1 MKSPVELK
9 YITLAQ
15 IIGCCLV
22 ILGHSFSFVTP
33 YPCVLMEECR
43 FLYAFHMPL
52 FVWCSGFLFAHTM
65 QTERKT
71 FVQYA
76 SQRALKLLVS
86 YFLISLI
93 GLVPKILASSV
104 LNDTLNMDA
113 MEIVRAFLVPR
124 EGVWGHFWFL
134 PMIYLIGVI
143 GYLLDK
149 ISKKVGT
156 WIVITLV
163 AFALSF
169 FKSDVLGWFGVNDVL
184 LYFMY
189 YSMGVVSDRMA
200 FNMKLCNWMYL
211 VGAVLMALAL
221 FFTITSGVGMIHCC
235 NTVIAILMIF
245 AIVQLCRMYADRT
258 TIQRK
263 SLIAQTYQIFILSWP
278 CQLLVGV
285 VVERIL
291 HMNWTVFIPVVFVTG
306 IVMPLILLKL
316 MDWLEEKIDVRYMS
330 FILGR

>member
-1 MKSPVELK
+1 M
-9 YITLAQ
+9 
-15 IIGCCLV
+15 LV
-22 ILGHSFSFVTP
+22 P
-33 YPCVLMEECR
+33 
-43 FLYAFHMPL
+43 
-52 FVWCSGFLFAHTM
+52 
-65 QTERKT
+65 
-71 FVQYA
+71 
-76 SQRALKLLVS
+76 

-113 MEIVRAFLVPR
+113 MAIVRAFLVPR

-134 PMIYLIGVI
+134 PMIYLIGII

-156 WIVITLV
+156 WIVVTLV

-169 FKSDVLGWFGVNDVL
+169 FKSDVLGWFGGNDVL
-184 LYFMY
+184 LYFMS

-211 VGAVLMALAL
+211 VGAVLMALVL
-221 FFTITSGVGMIHCC
+221 FFTITSGVGMIHCR
-235 NTVIAILMIF
+235 NTVIAMLMIF
-245 AIVQLCRMYADRT
+245 AIVQLCRMYADKT

-278 CQLLVGV
+278 CQLVVGV
-285 VVERIL
+285 LVERIL
-291 HMNWTVFIPVVFVTG
+291 HMNWMVFIPVVFITG
-306 IVMPLILLKL
+306 VVMPLILLKL
-316 MDWLEEKIDVRYMS
+316 IDWLEEKIDVRYMS
-330 FILGR
+330 FVLGR